1 MRPFDFTDAI
11 VRLPGRS
18 VVDGLR
24 DGNHAGPNYEGVLA
38 EHALYIDA
46 LRGAGVAVEVL
57 PPLDAFPDSIFVE
70 DPALVFQEAAILLRP
85 GAPTRAAEVAEIAP
99 VLRRRFERVIA
110 LEQGHS
116 DGGDVLVTAERVY
129 IGLSARTDRTG
140 AAALVEAL
148 ASIGRIGVV
157 VAPPPGVL
165 HLKTGCTLIDEETIL
180 ATAQVAASGLFDGFH
195 ILTVPEG
202 EEAGANALRVNDRL
216 FCGSAFPRLQ
226 DLLARHGYALV
237 ALPVH
242 EVGKIDAGLSCM
254 SLRWTA

>member
-1 MRPFDFTDAI
+1 MRPFDFTDAF
-11 VRLPGRS
+11 VRVPGMS

-24 DGNHAGPNYEGVLA
+24 DGDHAGPSYEGVLA
-38 EHALYIDA
+38 EHAAYVGA
-46 LRGAGVAVEVL
+46 LRDAGVTVEVL
-57 PPLDAFPDSIFVE
+57 PPLEAFPDSMFVE

-85 GAPTRAAEVAEIAP
+85 GAPSRAAEVAEIAL
-99 VLRRRFERVIA
+99 VLRRRFERVIE
-110 LEQGHS
+110 LEDGHS
-116 DGGDVLVTAERVY
+116 DGGDVLVTPERVY
-129 IGLSARTDRTG
+129 IGLSTRTDRAG
-140 AAALVEAL
+140 AGRLGAAL
-148 ASIGRIGVV
+148 ASIGRTAEV

-180 ATAQVAASGLFDGFH
+180 ATAQVAASGLFDGFR